1 MESYKGFSLE
11 VPDDVY
17 PPSDDSFLLADAA
30 AFLRGNVLEIGCGS
44 GLASL
49 SCAKAHPDTL
59 VLGVDINPSAV
70 RAAKQNADRNRIPN
84 ALFTESDLF
93 SKVGVQRFDAI
104 LFNPPYLPTADD
116 ETVKGPLNHAFDGGA
131 DGRKVLDRFLGEF
144 DPYLKPGG
152 ILLLIQSSL
161 NGVEKTQSRLE
172 GMGYKV
178 RMMDSENF
186 FFESI
191 FLLKAEKPQV

>member
-11 VPDDVY
+11 VLDDVY

-30 AFLRGNVLEIGCGS
+30 AFLRGSILEIGCGC
-44 GLASL
+44 GIASI
-49 SCAKAHPDTL
+49 SCAKAHPDNF
-59 VLGVDINPSAV
+59 VLGIDINPSAV
-70 RAAKQNADRNRIPN
+70 KVAKQNADRNRVPN
-84 ALFTESDLF
+84 ALFSVSDLF
-93 SKVGVQRFDAI
+93 SKVGTQRFDAI

-116 ETVKGPLNHAFDGGA
+116 ETVQGPLNHAFDGGA
-131 DGRKVLDRFLGEF
+131 DGRKVLDRFLNEF
-144 DPYLKPGG
+144 DTYLKPGG
-152 ILLLIQSSL
+152 TLLLIQSSL
-161 NGVEKTQSRLE
+161 NGVEKTQARLE

>member
-1 MESYKGFSLE
+1 MESYKGISIL

-17 PPSDDSFLLADAA
+17 PPSDDSELLAEASS
-30 AFLRGNVLEIGCGS
+30 FLRGSILEVGCGS

-49 SCAKAHPDTL
+49 ACAKADSENF
-59 VLGVDINPSAV
+59 VLGVDISLSAV
-70 RAAKQNADRNRIPN
+70 RCAQQNADRNRLSN
-84 ALFTESDLF
+84 ALFLVSDLF

-104 LFNPPYLPTADD
+104 IFNPPYLPTDD
-116 ETVKGPLNHAFDGGA
+116 AERVEGPLNHAFDGGA

-144 DPYLKPGG
+144 DPYLKAGG
-152 ILLLIQSSL
+152 TLLLIQSSL
-161 NGVEKTQSRLE
+161 NGVEKTQSKLE
-172 GMGYKV
+172 SMGYKV

-191 FLLKAEKPQV
+191 FLMKAEKPQV

>member
-17 PPSDDSFLLADAA
+17 APSDDSFLLADAA
-30 AFLRGNVLEIGCGS
+30 AFLRGSVLEIGCGS
-44 GLASL
+44 GIASL
-49 SCAKAHPDTL
+49 SCAKAHSDNL
-59 VLGVDINPSAV
+59 VLGVDISPSAV
-70 RAAKQNADRNRIPN
+70 KAAKMNADRNMVPN
-84 ALFTESDLF
+84 ALFTVSDLF

-104 LFNPPYLPTADD
+104 LFNPPYLPTDD
-116 ETVKGPLNHAFDGGA
+116 SEVVKGPLNHAFDGGA
-131 DGRKVLDRFLGEF
+131 DGRKVLDRFLSEF

-152 ILLLIQSSL
+152 TLLLIQSSL
-161 NGVEKTQSRLE
+161 NGVEKTQSVLE
-172 GMGYKV
+172 GKGYKV